1 MNVGPEWVRLGDL
14 LKARRTELSRVVNAR
29 WRYRKNFVEDHPH
42 LLTQRTTSNLEEARR
57 DNYEDTTLLRAEHA
71 YQWKPGS
78 IQAALEGREP
88 VPLPVEVLAGA
99 GAGGEDAGGEELSI
113 QHTVTDQFD
122 QTSAVVK
129 RALAEMSDEDRAK
142 AESKL
147 DEIMRAVL
155 REMGADV

>member
-1 MNVGPEWVRLGDL
+1 MSVGPEWVRLGDL

-78 IQAALEGREP
+78 ILAALEGREP
-88 VPLPVEVLAGA
+88 VPLPIEVFTDTG
-99 GAGGEDAGGEELSI
+99 AGGEELSI
-113 QHTVTDQFD
+113 QRTVTDQFD

-129 RALAEMSDEDRAK
+129 RALAEMSDEDRAR

-147 DEIMRAVL
+147 DEIMRAAL